1 MVNDTTAVTSPA
13 DAACED
19 ARKDGDAIRNAFATK
34 GIEEAYALLKE
45 ERKNASNLTPMEKDI
60 WEKELVNALSAN
72 GGKTDVLPGL
82 SLAYLKENQSTF
94 TNPDDD
100 DEYDVRSVNGEAKRL
115 FDKREMEDDY
125 TGGNKDLFKNK
136 VDDIDV
142 VLLGN
147 AAQVLNLNDF
157 GGKKVK
163 EIEDLDD
170 VLGDNKKNAEK
181 EAGFQTTRDFNK
193 SIAET
198 FVKNKTLFSAVDE
211 IDGKK
216 GDGELTDDE
225 VDDFLERVKNSEGFK
240 ARFSEEEIKAVE
252 ALKTTFEDDNNED
265 DKNSILV
272 KTDVDFWSPNDHFI
286 TQESILQAVG
296 GEDGVKAIEAKVAEA
311 KAKLDQAMTQEK
323 TEDET
328 KTEEEKKTEEENVK
342 DEKDKDEKVENKDE
356 KVEEEKVHEEEKT
369 EVVDTETQMLNDAV
383 QKAGEGPYQVAARL
397 LRGKQ
402 DMAAQIALTKI
413 LKEQL
418 TEDTES
424 KTYMEAVSK
433 MQVGHAFFTCEGL
446 EKIREKVQASG
457 NQTLMEMFGAPTVK
471 EETPKEV

>member
-45 ERKNASNLTPMEKDI
+45 ERKNAGTLSPIEKDI

-82 SLAYLKENQSTF
+82 SLAYLKENKSTF
-94 TNPDDD
+94 TNPDDG
-100 DEYDVRSVNGEAKRL
+100 DEYDVRSVNGEARRM

-142 VLLGN
+142 VLVGN
-147 AAQVLNLNDF
+147 AAHVLNTNDY
-157 GGKKVK
+157 GGEKVK
-163 EIEDLDD
+163 EIEDLDE
-170 VLGDNKKNAEK
+170 VLEDNKKNAAT
-181 EAGFQTTRDFNK
+181 EAGYQTTRDFNK

-211 IDGKK
+211 IDGEK

-225 VDDFLERVKNSEGFK
+225 VDDFLKRVKNSEGFK

-252 ALKTTFEDDNNED
+252 ALKTTFDDDNNED
-265 DKNSILV
+265 DKNSNLV
-272 KTDVDFWSPNDHFI
+272 KTERNFWSANDHFI
-286 TQESILQAVG
+286 TQESILQSVG
-296 GEDGVKAIEAKVAEA
+296 GEEGVKAIEAKVAEA
-311 KAKLDQAMTQEK
+311 KAKLDQEMKQEK

-328 KTEEEKKTEEENVK
+328 KTEEEKVEEEKVD
-342 DEKDKDEKVENKDE
+342 DEKVDDEKVENKDE
-356 KVEEEKVHEEEKT
+356 KVEEEKKPEEEKT

-433 MQVGHAFFTCEGL
+433 MQVGHVFFTCEGL
-446 EKIREKVQASG
+446 EKIREKVAASG
-457 NQTLMEMFGAPTVK
+457 NKTLMEMFGAPTVK